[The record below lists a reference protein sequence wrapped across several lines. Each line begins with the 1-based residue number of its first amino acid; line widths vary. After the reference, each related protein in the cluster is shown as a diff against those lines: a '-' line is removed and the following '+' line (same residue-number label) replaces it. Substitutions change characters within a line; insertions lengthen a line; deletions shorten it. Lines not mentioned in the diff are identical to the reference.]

1 PEVRKLYKDDE
12 RYRQLLDFA
21 IALEGLSRHAGVHAA
36 GVVIAPGPLDEYVP
50 VCTQGSKGAGAGSE
64 ESIVVTQY
72 DMNSLEKAGML
83 KMDFLGLTT
92 LTIIKDTL
100 ASIRTRTGTAPDL
113 DTLPLED
120 EETFR
125 MLRAGKTAGVFQF
138 ESPLATDLV
147 RSMRADRFDDLVAS
161 NALMRPGP
169 LDAGM
174 HKVYI
179 RRKKGEEPVTY
190 ALPELE
196 EILRNTYGVI
206 TYQEQVMRIA
216 QKLAGISLA
225 EADVLRKAV
234 GKKDPELIR
243 KELGKFVTKVIERGH
258 DRHIIEEISGQI
270 ETFGRYGFNKS
281 HSVAYSI
288 LSFHT
293 AWLKVHYPSD
303 FMAALL
309 SAMIGDT
316 DSVVKYINEAREI
329 GLEIL
334 PPDVNESGYKF
345 TVIGDKRIRFGLGG
359 IRNVGKSAIDS
370 IVAAREK
377 GPFKSIFE
385 MAERVDLRVCNK
397 RVFEALIQSGALD
410 SLGGHRAQY
419 MTVLD
424 TALREASLQQEEIS
438 SGQVSMFGS
447 ASGSTAKQHVQ
458 QTLPNIAPWTESIRL
473 AREKEILGFYTSGH
487 PLEPFTT
494 ECELFSTHKV
504 SDLGKWSA
512 DPMSLCVVVTAIKRQ
527 LSKRTGAE
535 FARLTIEDF
544 SGSTEVLVF
553 PEKWSALA
561 DQVKTDVPIL
571 MRGGYARRDQDAD
584 NPSFVV
590 ESVTKLAELRANG
603 QVMISIELRKDPSRM
618 PATMQELRSIVEA
631 YPGTV
636 PLEVEYSD
644 GNGLRATLRSRSL
657 TLAVNSTALGELRSL
672 LGNDSVRLQRGSK

>member
-1 PEVRKLYKDDE
+1 
-12 RYRQLLDFA
+12 
-21 IALEGLSRHAGVHAA
+21 
-36 GVVIAPGPLDEYVP
+36 
-50 VCTQGSKGAGAGSE
+50 
-64 ESIVVTQY
+64 
-72 DMNSLEKAGML
+72 
-83 KMDFLGLTT
+83 
-92 LTIIKDTL
+92 
-100 ASIRTRTGTAPDL
+100 
-113 DTLPLED
+113 
-120 EETFR
+120 
-125 MLRAGKTAGVFQF
+125 
-138 ESPLATDLV
+138 
-147 RSMRADRFDDLVAS
+147 
-161 NALMRPGP
+161 
-169 LDAGM
+169 
-174 HKVYI
+174 
-179 RRKKGEEPVTY
+179 
-190 ALPELE
+190 
-196 EILRNTYGVI
+196 
-206 TYQEQVMRIA
+206 
-216 QKLAGISLA
+216 
-225 EADVLRKAV
+225 
-234 GKKDPELIR
+234 
-243 KELGKFVTKVIERGH
+243 
-258 DRHIIEEISGQI
+258 
-270 ETFGRYGFNKS
+270 
-281 HSVAYSI
+281 
-288 LSFHT
+288 
-293 AWLKVHYPSD
+293 
-303 FMAALL
+303 
-309 SAMIGDT
+309 
-316 DSVVKYINEAREI
+316 
-329 GLEIL
+329 
-334 PPDVNESGYKF
+334 
-345 TVIGDKRIRFGLGG
+345 
-359 IRNVGKSAIDS
+359 
-370 IVAAREK
+370 
-377 GPFKSIFE
+377 
-385 MAERVDLRVCNK
+385 
-397 RVFEALIQSGALD
+397 
-410 SLGGHRAQY
+410 

-553 PEKWSALA
+553 PEKWSALS
-561 DQVKTDVPIL
+561 DQVKTDIPIL
-571 MRGGYARRDQDAD
+571 MKGGYSRRDQDAD